1 MWYNIDIMNQTKMTP
16 KDFFLHLGATIA
28 LYISVGALINLSF
41 SIINYY
47 FPDQLAG
54 YFYGNSVAFPISILV
69 VLVPVLY
76 ILGWMIRKD
85 IMIAPEKKDMWI
97 RRWRID
103 ITLFLTAAILIGDL
117 ITIINTYLN
126 GEISIR
132 FFYKFLVILVVLG
145 IVFAYYLLERLDK
158 NTKMRSVLS
167 YVGVVLVIAA
177 VVGGFITVGSPTK
190 QRNLKFDNQRTSDL
204 QNVQW
209 QIVSHWQQKEKLPA
223 TLDELKDPI
232 SGVVIPTD
240 PETKANYEYS
250 VKGTNSF
257 ELCSTFALKSEDNKG
272 RGEFGYGGGV
282 YRDMAYPSSIGD
294 DNWTH
299 EAGKVCFDRTIDP
312 EKYPVI
318 KR

>member
-1 MWYNIDIMNQTKMTP
+1 
-16 KDFFLHLGATIA
+16 
-28 LYISVGALINLSF
+28 
-41 SIINYY
+41 
-47 FPDQLAG
+47 LAG
-54 YFYGNSVAFPISILV
+54 YFYGNSVALPISILV

-76 ILGWMIRKD
+76 VLGWVIRKD
-85 IMIAPEKKDMWI
+85 MLISPEKKDMWI

-145 IVFAYYLLERLDK
+145 IIFAYYLLERLDK
-158 NTKMRSVLS
+158 NAKVRSLLS
-167 YVGVVLVIAA
+167 YVGIVLVLAA
-177 VVGGFITVGSPTK
+177 IVGGFITVGSPTK
-190 QRNLKFDNQRTSDL
+190 QRNLRFDNQRTSDL
-204 QNVQW
+204 QTIQW
-209 QIVSHWQQKEKLPA
+209 QIVNYWQQKEKLPA
-223 TLDELKDPI
+223 TLAELKDPI
-232 SGVVIPTD
+232 SGVIIPKD
-240 PETKANYEYS
+240 PETDVDYEY
-250 VKGTNSF
+250 VAKGTNTF